1 MGNIVVIGSASIDL
15 MVKTSVLPNT
25 GETVMGDTFFTNPGG
40 KGANQAIAAA
50 RLSDKVYM
58 IGAVGEDAHGQ
69 QIIDNLKQNNVDTYF
84 MDTIKNEN
92 SGTAHITLYEN
103 DNRIIVVPGANNYVT
118 PENVLPKIK
127 QFQAGDIIIMQQ
139 EIPED
144 TITAVVNYASNHGM
158 KVILN
163 PAPYRP
169 LNPEI
174 ISKVDWLTPN
184 ESESQLLF
192 NHKETQALAQLPNK
206 LIITQGALGASF
218 YNDSQYHIDGYRR
231 DVIDTTGAG
240 DTFNGALAVALNEN
254 KALADAIDFANLA
267 ASFSITDYGAQGAMP
282 YRKDLD

>member
-15 MVKTSVLPNT
+15 VVKTSELPNT

-40 KGANQAIAAA
+40 KGANQAVAAA

-69 QIIDNLKQNNVDTYF
+69 QIMDNLKQNNVDTHF
-84 MDTIKNEN
+84 IDVIKNEH

-103 DNRIIVVPGANNYVT
+103 DNRIVVVPGANNYVT
-118 PENVLPKIK
+118 PENVLPKLE
-127 QFQAGDIIIMQQ
+127 QFQGGDIIMMQQ

-169 LNPEI
+169 LNSEI
-174 ISKVDWLTPN
+174 INKVNWLTPN

-192 NHKETQALAQLPNK
+192 NQKEAEALTQLPNK
-206 LIITQGALGASF
+206 LIITQGAAGATF
-218 YNDSQYHIDGYRR
+218 YSDSQYHIDGYKRE
-231 DVIDTTGAG
+231 VIDTTGAG

-267 ASFSITDYGAQGAMP
+267 ASFSITGYGAQGAMP